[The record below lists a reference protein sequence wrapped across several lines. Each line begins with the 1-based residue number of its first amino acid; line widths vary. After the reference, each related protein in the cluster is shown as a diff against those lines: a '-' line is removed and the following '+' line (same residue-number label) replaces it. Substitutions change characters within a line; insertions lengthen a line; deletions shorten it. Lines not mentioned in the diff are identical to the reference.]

1 MNILNIPDMLDLIQ
15 SRTSYRGRYEP
26 EPVPREDLRKIMEA
40 GLAAP
45 SGCNKQTTSLIAVD
59 DPEVL
64 ARLKAV
70 IDPPIAQTA
79 PAAICVLTQKI
90 LAYRD
95 RCYQV
100 QDYAAAIENMLLAIH
115 ALGYESCWYEGHI
128 TDDDRID
135 LKMAQVLGVPEEY
148 ELVCF
153 LPVGRAAQKP
163 RPSPPKKP
171 FSERAWFNGFQKN
184 PEAKKLLLTSAGFE
198 NPLVQACFLE
208 LLGKPPAAARAL
220 FIPTA
225 AIDQD
230 AKAVLPKCRG
240 DLLGAGILPE
250 HITDFDLDRPM
261 DLDELSAYDTVYFC
275 GGSTEYLLEQV
286 KSRGFDQALDMALEQ
301 GLVYVGVSAGSI
313 IAAQNLPGSLDYLPR
328 KLAVH
333 CESGSP
339 CGELPEGTVYLT
351 NAQAIKMVG
360 AEAEIMG

>member
-1 MNILNIPDMLDLIQ
+1 MDMMDLIL
-15 SRTSYRGRYEP
+15 SRKSYRGRYAP
-26 EPVPREDLRKIMEA
+26 GPVPRAHLRQIMEA

-128 TDDDRID
+128 TDEDRID
-135 LKMAQVLGVPEEY
+135 LKMAQVLGVPEDY
-148 ELVCF
+148 RLVCF
-153 LPVGRAAQKP
+153 LPVGRAAQES

-208 LLGKPPAAARAL
+208 LLGKPPAEARAL

-230 AKAVLPKCRG
+230 AKAVLPKCRN
-240 DLLGAGILPE
+240 DLLQAGFLPE
-250 HITDFDLDRPM
+250 HITDFNLDRSM
-261 DLDELSAYDTVYFC
+261 GLEELSAYDTVYFC
-275 GGSTEYLLEQV
+275 GGSTEYLLDRV
-286 KSRGFDQALDMALEQ
+286 KHSGFGQLLDQALEQ

-313 IAAQNLPGSLDYLPR
+313 IAAGNLPGNLGYLPHR
-328 KLAVH
+328 LAVH
-333 CESGSP
+333 CGTGSP
-339 CGELPEGTVYLT
+339 PGLLAGDGEETVRLT
-351 NAQAIKMVG
+351 NAQAVKIAGGKM
-360 AEAEIMG
+360 EIIG